1 MNENPFN
8 PLTDRQFSGVL
19 AEYATLRDEI
29 IKRME
34 LRNSIVF
41 GTLTFA
47 GVLLSFGLNTP
58 TLAFI
63 YVIISMLL
71 AAAWVHSDV
80 VISELGRYIREHLE
94 NPEIGLNWETYRYE
108 SRLAEAK
115 TKAFRPN
122 IILSSG
128 GVFLITQA
136 VALLVA
142 FVKCQS
148 FALLEWILGGIAIL
162 CVLLTIY
169 LFWFSGRRG

>member
-1 MNENPFN
+1 MNENPFD
-8 PLTDRQFSGVL
+8 PLTDRQFGGVL
-19 AEYATLRDEI
+19 AEYATLREEI
-29 IKRME
+29 LKRME

-63 YVIISMLL
+63 YIVISMFL

-80 VISELGRYIREHLE
+80 VISELGCYIREHLE
-94 NPEIGLNWETYRYE
+94 SPETGLNWETCRYE
-108 SRLAEAK
+108 NRLVEAK
-115 TKAFRPN
+115 TKTFRPN

-136 VALLVA
+136 VALIVA
-142 FVKCQS
+142 FVKYQG
-148 FALLEWILGGIAIL
+148 FALLEWILGGVAIL
-162 CVLLTIY
+162 CMLLTMS